1 MMLPSETINAMGLVN
16 VHNGNGMT
24 MRLLSPLVSVV
35 HGSSSDDGVSAG
47 HTFFGTQLLAVT
59 QISVP

>member
-1 MMLPSETINAMGLVN
+1 MLTMPPSGTLITTGLGN
-16 VHNGNGMT
+16 VHNGNAMT

-35 HGSSSDDGVSAG
+35 QLGSSAG
-47 HTFFGTQLLAVT
+47 FHTLFGTQLLAVT

>member
-1 MMLPSETINAMGLVN
+1 MLSPSETLITTGLGN
-16 VHNGNGMT
+16 VHDGNGMT
-24 MRLLSPLVSVV
+24 MRLLSPLVSAVQL
-35 HGSSSDDGVSAG
+35 GSSAG